1 MSCTSNIVW
10 LSVPLHGR
18 LPPFSQQPTVHGS
31 HYPCAW
37 TRSEHPDLGPIIP
50 TLLSRN
56 IFVGIGIIDP
66 IHSRF
71 VPDGLPTETT
81 CRSFSHFVG
90 PICGLADLVEEW
102 PYNGHDVVVNKGAS
116 HDTAIWEHSSCLS
129 LRSFRSKAAAPSLY
143 NFVLTAPCC
152 PLTRAST
159 RIDPGMSAG
168 LHVVLHLLFHH
179 ARSESSIPMLAQSN
193 KAICC
198 MPLCSPSLRC
208 PTSPRTLARS
218 RSRQPC
224 HVRPLTRLASG
235 SHISPLVIDMA
246 TSPSQVS
253 SLFTDVLPSSTRPN
267 LVIGTSSPRMGL
279 FAWISI

>member
-10 LSVPLHGR
+10 LSAPLHGR

-116 HDTAIWEHSSCLS
+116 HDTAGWEHSSCLS

-152 PLTRAST
+152 PLTRTST
-159 RIDPGMSAG
+159 VRSS
-168 LHVVLHLLFHH
+168 HLYVP
-179 ARSESSIPMLAQSN
+179 RVAQ
-193 KAICC
+193 
-198 MPLCSPSLRC
+198 PSLC
-208 PTSPRTLARS
+208 PLSCMNSHAAHRPRHERRPARRAAPTFSPRA
-218 RSRQPC
+218 
-224 HVRPLTRLASG
+224 
-235 SHISPLVIDMA
+235 
-246 TSPSQVS
+246 
-253 SLFTDVLPSSTRPN
+253 F
-267 LVIGTSSPRMGL
+267 
-279 FAWISI
+279 